1 MFVFLDISLLVICG
15 TVRSQVLAFS
25 AMLGGIEMD
34 SGSIDKLETNCVKA
48 IENLQFFC
56 PML

>member
-1 MFVFLDISLLVICG
+1 MFIDVSLLVICG

-34 SGSIDKLETNCVKA
+34 GGSIGRLETNSGKA
-48 IENLQFFC
+48 IENLQSFC
-56 PML
+56 SML